1 MGICEEKLATVGEL
15 TRMRMKSSGKTIH
28 IFNALYALLCFAI
41 IASTALVAVA
51 ATTSVVIGGAAT
63 ATLALSPASGSYATG
78 DIVSVNILLNTQSN
92 PIQGVDIVYLN
103 YNPTLLEVQDDDA
116 VVAINVPGAQIAPGT
131 LMATTA
137 LNSVDTVAGKIAFS
151 QVTTSGVS
159 YTGSGTL
166 ATVRFKALASGTA
179 TVTFNVTQGSTIDTN
194 VASDGEDVLASASG
208 GSYVLSG
215 TAVPPQQDMTPPV
228 RANGAPSGVLAVG
241 TTQAALSLTTNESA
255 TCRYITSAGVSYT
268 GMTSAFTTTGTT
280 SHSVTITGLSN
291 GSSYTY
297 YMRCTDGAGIANTDD
312 YTITFSVALPTSA
325 PAPAP
330 TPAPTS
336 GGSYTPPAAVTP
348 APSSTITQTATP
360 VTGTASPYLPSG
372 VMEGDLVRGPDGI
385 KVYIVNY
392 HGYRRHIFNPAVFGM
407 YGHFKWDAI
416 KSLSQQEIDTL
427 KTSDLYRADGDA
439 RVFALHELDEKKG
452 LAQKRWMNMTGE
464 RFATLGYKWEQVF
477 VINTK
482 ERDYYQEGSPITDTQ
497 QSSAQPSASVVS
509 IIAGSL
515 VKAADNPTVYYIT
528 STGLKK
534 RIPSAAV
541 FNAYNNKWENV
552 KTVSQSQ
559 LDAYATVNT
568 IKLSGSAKVYLL
580 EGDTKR
586 WVKTSTAFAR
596 LGLDWNKVAT
606 VNQAELSAY
615 AEGAAIE

>member
-1 MGICEEKLATVGEL
+1 
-15 TRMRMKSSGKTIH
+15 MRMKSSGKTIH